1 MPIMNFRNQFDRED
15 ESPLSRLSRE
25 ISNRTSNANRGF
37 FEAGQRFSVPGL
49 MASAFPMNQGSF
61 TSAPSISDRLSRLP
75 TGQIG
80 AGLNANR
87 PTSIQD
93 ILEKLESLQDPDRYG
108 ADPELLARQAMA
120 MASAQYDPVISQLR
134 NQAGVAQ
141 SRAERN
147 KAQLGGMFQGLSNSL
162 MGDIAPIQQQ
172 YANTKQQTADQYTQL
187 QNQLKSQYSE
197 SQAQQEA
204 MLRRLNIE
212 AAAPDVF
219 EGQTSDK
226 DMYLAN
232 AATESQNV
240 QSQLAQQEG
249 GAVNYTRQGAE
260 LARTEGT
267 NRQADLMANLSDY
280 LAQIEGQVGANEA
293 AKQQSYIAQLT
304 GLQTSSQ
311 ESAIQNAQRDFEN
324 YIKVLGV
331 MQDLQKQGPQQGPVK
346 SLGDVA
352 PKALSMGVDADGAQ
366 AIQNVFMSALSSDP
380 VIQSGLD
387 PKFGVSL
394 TEEALANRVSEVGR
408 QRGLNQSQLNALQ
421 QIALEYFGR
430 R

>member
-1 MPIMNFRNQFDRED
+1 MNFRNQFDRED
-15 ESPLSRLSRE
+15 ENSFLPRFTRE
-25 ISNRTSNANRGF
+25 LAGRTRGLLQS
-37 FEAGQRFSVPGL
+37 GQRFSVPGL

-61 TSAPSISDRLSRLP
+61 TSAPSITDRLSRLP
-75 TGQIG
+75 TGQTG
-80 AGLNANR
+80 SGLNPNR

-187 QNQLKSQYSE
+187 QNQLKSQYGE

-226 DMYLAN
+226 NMYLAN

-331 MQDLQKQGPQQGPVK
+331 MQDLQKQQNPQQGPVK